1 MKSIPCFSLAI
12 VAFLVGPA
20 VAAVGFDKPMS
31 FYRAT
36 SGGNCSSCTW
46 IAAEGVIEG
55 DSDQKFLQFLKDE
68 GLLGAKG
75 LDVHLNS
82 PGGSLIGG
90 VLLGLVIR
98 EQEAN
103 TVVSGASIEDTYA
116 DGLRKVTFDPP
127 VAAECSSACV
137 FAFAGGVSRFA
148 SETTPGAAVGFQT
161 VGRLGVH
168 QFYTPQT
175 LANPTALAF
184 DAQDRI
190 DDQRIISLLL
200 AYLSKMD
207 VSAELL
213 QIAAMTDP
221 RDMHYL
227 TEDELQRTEIDN
239 RMVHSVFLT
248 GYRNGVA
255 ITEITY
261 RRPDADYRLEVYC
274 DGGEARMLASIDWR
288 GFYDADGHQRWNLF
302 EGVSLS
308 DGGAVELIE
317 EDFSV
322 RDDGGV
328 TGQLRF
334 RFSDPIEAVI
344 ARKDFFFEDWSSR
357 YANDAAASM
366 SFSLPVDFD
375 GLYLLPRACLR

>member
-1 MKSIPCFSLAI
+1 MKSILRFSIAVFTILA
-12 VAFLVGPA
+12 GPA
-20 VAAVGFDKPMS
+20 SAGFDEPMS

-36 SGGNCSSCTW
+36 SGGNCSTCVW

-55 DSDQKFLQFLKDE
+55 DSDKKFLRFLADE
-68 GLLGAKG
+68 GLLGVKG
-75 LDVHLNS
+75 LNVHFNS
-82 PGGSLIGG
+82 PGGSLMGG
-90 VLLGLVIR
+90 IMLGLAIR
-98 EQEAN
+98 GQEAN
-103 TVVSGASIEDTYA
+103 AVVSGAKIEDVYA
-116 DGLRKVTFDPP
+116 DRLRKVTFDPQ

-148 SETTPGAAVGFQT
+148 SKTTPGAAVGFQDI
-161 VGRLGVH
+161 GRLGVH
-168 QFYTPQT
+168 QFYTPET

-200 AYLSKMD
+200 AYLSEMD

-221 RDMHYL
+221 RDMYYL

-261 RRPDADYRLEVYC
+261 KRLDADYRLEVYC

-288 GFYDADGHQRWNLF
+288 GFYDVEGHHRWSLF
-302 EGVSLS
+302 DNVSLS
-308 DGGAVELIE
+308 GGGAVELID

-322 RDDGGV
+322 RSDGGV

-334 RFSDPIEAVI
+334 RFADPIAAVVE
-344 ARKDFFFEDWSSR
+344 RKDFLFEDWSSR

-366 SFSLPVDFD
+366 SFTLPADFD

>member
-1 MKSIPCFSLAI
+1 MKLLRNSL
-12 VAFLVGPA
+12 VFFLITSFGPA
-20 VAAVGFDKPMS
+20 NAGFDEPMS

-36 SGGNCSSCTW
+36 GGGNCSTCVW
-46 IAAEGVIEG
+46 IAAEGVIES
-55 DSDQKFLQFLKDE
+55 DSHQKFLQFLVEE

-75 LDVHLNS
+75 LNVHFNS
-82 PGGSLIGG
+82 PGGNLIGG
-90 VLLGLVIR
+90 ILLGLAIR

-103 TVVSGASIEDTYA
+103 TVVSGAYVEDIY
-116 DGLRKVTFDPP
+116 DGGLRKVTFDPP

-148 SETTPGAAVGFQT
+148 SQTTPGAAIGFQDI
-161 VGRLGVH
+161 GRLGVH
-168 QFYTPQT
+168 QFYTPET
-175 LANPTALAF
+175 LDNPTALAF
-184 DAQDRI
+184 DAEDRI
-190 DDQRIISLLL
+190 VDQRIISLLL
-200 AYLSKMD
+200 AHLSEME

-239 RMVHSVFLT
+239 RMVHNVFLT

-261 RRPDADYRLEVYC
+261 RRPNADYRLEVYC
-274 DGGEARMLASIDWR
+274 DSGEARMLASIYWR
-288 GFYDADGHQRWNLF
+288 GFYDVEAHRRWDLF
-302 EGVSLS
+302 DGVSLS
-308 DGGAVELIE
+308 GGGTVELIE
-317 EDFSV
+317 EDFSL
-322 RDDGGV
+322 RSDGGV

-334 RFSDPIEAVI
+334 RFSDPIEAVVS
-344 ARKDFFFEDWSSR
+344 RKDFYFEDWSSR
-357 YANDAAASM
+357 HANDAATSM
-366 SFSLPVDFD
+366 SFTLPADFD